1 MRSTATFRFL
11 LALVVTSGVAAIAM
25 AVSVGTTGPTTLRQ
39 RAVVIQVIDGDTVDV
54 AIGGGGTRR
63 VRLVGIDTPEVY
75 DGAECGGKEASAAL
89 KRLLPRNTR
98 VMLTS
103 DPTQTRKDQYGRLL
117 RYVTKSS
124 TGVDMN
130 RKQVWSGWAQV
141 YLYEDDPF
149 KRASSYQKAE
159 RSADAHDRG
168 VWSLCR

>member
-1 MRSTATFRFL
+1 MRSTAAFRFL
-11 LALVVTSGVAAIAM
+11 LALSVASALAAISLV
-25 AVSVGTTGPTTLRQ
+25 VSANATGPTTLRQ

-54 AIGGGGTRR
+54 QMTGGATRR

-75 DGAECGGKEASAAL
+75 DGVECGGKEASAAL
-89 KRLLPRNTR
+89 KRLLPRDTR

-103 DPTQTRKDQYGRLL
+103 DPTQTRLDQYGRLL

-130 RKQVWSGWAQV
+130 RKQVWSGWARV
-141 YLYEDDPF
+141 YVYKDDPF

-159 RSADAHDRG
+159 RSADADDRG
-168 VWSLCR
+168 IWSLCR